1 MAVAFDIET
10 LERLNVVPLPPI
22 TCVCLYDSRDNKQY
36 RLQMWKVEKP
46 ELDRNLDIILRLL
59 DESDIIIGFNAVFFD
74 LEFIRQ
80 TFPSHV
86 SPSRMSMWT
95 LKTIDMFMCLKYV
108 FKNTCGLNDLLL
120 RNGLK
125 SKTGSGSNAILLA
138 QNGKWDELLD
148 YCMSDTMLTWEL
160 FNTNT
165 KTVINISDNWNITW
179 NIFEQEKFL
188 SVCPKH
194 CIMQHAKQPNH
205 VFQPNSIE
213 LPDDIHDEYK
223 Y

>member
-1 MAVAFDIET
+1 
-10 LERLNVVPLPPI
+10 
-22 TCVCLYDSRDNKQY
+22 
-36 RLQMWKVEKP
+36 MWKVEKV

-59 DESDIIIGFNAVFFD
+59 DESDTIIGFNAVLFD

-95 LKTIDMFMCLKYV
+95 LKTVDMFMCLKYV

-138 QNGKWDELLD
+138 QNGKWDDLLD

-179 NIFEQEKFL
+179 NIFEKEKFL
-188 SVCPKH
+188 SICPKH
-194 CIMQHAKQPNH
+194 GIIQHAEQSNH
-205 VFQPNSIE
+205 VFQLNSIE
-213 LPDDIHDEYK
+213 LPDDIYDEYK